1 MPQTEVPEMQEE
13 EEVYRVTID
22 DDEIFQHCAAR
33 RQQRGRPNLQSTAR
47 RESSAQRCGGSS
59 RVSIRSG
66 SRGSRKRQSF
76 ETTIE
81 DNITGFREFQRQS
94 FHPGA
99 FDQDDYDE
107 FKKAEAIFIPL
118 DLPKH
123 TRFYWACINAL
134 EELVYWR
141 KYFIDI
147 AASTDEDKV
156 QLLEAMTGVYPN
168 NQDVPKQLGSGHSFG
183 HIQEWGTPP
192 NAPHWGTPLI
202 TLQWRQ
208 TQKFQQVGSQGD
220 GATMETPPI
229 IQQTSSSGL
238 GFTNYFETGQIPQT
252 PRPGGLFNIYGTPQG
267 SNANHHSNVFRI
279 CQLRSQ
285 DLNNLVYEE
294 RIELWN
300 LENEQFEKLVV
311 QPALNYYERYFQKVQ
326 SKLIDVWDGEI
337 YGVDYSKMMLLDFS
351 YY

>member
-33 RQQRGRPNLQSTAR
+33 RQQRGRPNLQSTAK
-47 RESSAQRCGGSS
+47 RESSAQRSGGSS

-81 DNITGFREFQRQS
+81 DNITSFREFQRQS

-156 QLLEAMTGVYPN
+156 QLLEAMTGVSPN

-183 HIQEWGTPP
+183 HIQEVY
-192 NAPHWGTPLI
+192 HLEVHPL
-202 TLQWRQ
+202 W
-208 TQKFQQVGSQGD
+208 V
-220 GATMETPPI
+220 I
-229 IQQTSSSGL
+229 IWEGKIHPVFGISFIHSGEHHPML
-238 GFTNYFETGQIPQT
+238 HTGE
-252 PRPGGLFNIYGTPQG
+252 
-267 SNANHHSNVFRI
+267 HH
-279 CQLRSQ
+279 
-285 DLNNLVYEE
+285 
-294 RIELWN
+294 
-300 LENEQFEKLVV
+300 
-311 QPALNYYERYFQKVQ
+311 
-326 SKLIDVWDGEI
+326 
-337 YGVDYSKMMLLDFS
+337 
-351 YY
+351 